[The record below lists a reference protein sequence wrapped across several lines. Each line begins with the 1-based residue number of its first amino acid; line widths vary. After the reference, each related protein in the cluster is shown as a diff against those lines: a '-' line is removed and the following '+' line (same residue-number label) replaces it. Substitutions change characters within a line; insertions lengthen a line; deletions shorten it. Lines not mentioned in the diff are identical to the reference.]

1 MAAEHPGY
9 EHVVE
14 ELSTLLTGFAP
25 PFIFV
30 HDPISPRTTASVV
43 SSVVKLKTQASDAST
58 RVDFAGVDAA
68 ACFNPRLLYDAV
80 LNKLAQ
86 WQPRWEHGCLV
97 WGGDDGERW
106 NQNLDGFLHGL
117 AAVETHIRQH
127 SDGNKEGGQIV
138 ILVERAERLQDN
150 MPELIVPLT
159 RLAELTRLNLSVLF
173 VSDVPWEEV
182 RPPFGG
188 SPDPYFI
195 DVGPLDK
202 KAHVARLNRV
212 FAEISAKADHPT
224 QYHPSLRALYG
235 TFSEAVVDV
244 CSVYVQDPVELQY
257 IAAARWPGFVQPVLD
272 DADMDGTA
280 LEPPSDHVRMRL
292 IRLWAA
298 SHAPE
303 PNLLSRPPAATQPQS
318 GPDSESM
325 DMSDL
330 PRMAK
335 FILIAAYIASTNP
348 QSSDLRM
355 FGRGVAKLPQRV
367 LGPNS
372 FALDRL
378 LAILGALLEEND
390 VDRRPAAPEFGIP
403 GEYTDFE
410 IARIIELADAS
421 LLQRASAT
429 EKLDGAMFKC
439 GVSYKTV
446 ESLSR
451 ELDVSL
457 NDLLWDAA

>member
-43 SSVVKLKTQASDAST
+43 SSVLKLKTQASDAST

-117 AAVETHIRQH
+117 VAVETHIRQH
-127 SDGNKEGGQIV
+127 SDGNDEGGQIV

-159 RLAELTRLNLSVLF
+159 RLAELTGLNLSVLF

-212 FAEISAKADHPT
+212 FAEISAQADHPT
-224 QYHPSLRALYG
+224 QYHPASALLWHLLK
-235 TFSEAVVDV
+235 TAVVDV
-244 CSVYVQDPVELQY
+244 CSVYY
-257 IAAARWPGFVQPVLD
+257 IAAARWPGFVP
-272 DADMDGTA
+272 AHT
-280 LEPPSDHVRMRL
+280 DH
-292 IRLWAA
+292 AA
-298 SHAPE
+298 QLGPASACPPE
-303 PNLLSRPPAATQPQS
+303 PNLLSRPPAATQP
-318 GPDSESM
+318 PN

-330 PRMAK
+330 PRIAK
-335 FILIAAYIASTNP
+335 FILIAAYIASTIRRAP
-348 QSSDLRM
+348 IYAM
-355 FGRGVAKLPQRV
+355 FGPGSRLKRSANAASIASAPRTGVTKLPQRV

-390 VDRRPAAPEFGIP
+390 VDRRPAAPEFSIP

-410 IARIIELADAS
+410 IAQVGISNVIIELADAS

-439 GVSYKTV
+439 GVPYKTA

-451 ELDVSL
+451 ELEVSL